1 MIKAEVKIIGTIKRG
16 ASIRTDKNNQP
27 FLSFIVTIA
36 LPDAK
41 TNTTCHSGKDRQQ
54 TVWRRGVVCHIMGLC
69 HA

>member
-36 LPDAK
+36 LPDTKIPK
-41 TNTTCHSGKDRQQ
+41 TSPNF
-54 TVWRRGVVCHIMGLC
+54 
-69 HA
+69 